1 MRSYQLQNRSWKFP
15 LILSCIVYSYLP
27 TATSFFHRNN
37 SNRRTFRF
45 TSSLRLMSNCGSAK
59 RDSPSAQRNKGPILD
74 FLSKK
79 AFPSFLDN
87 EMTLILE
94 IAAGCGVHTDHF
106 ARMLAKEDTLQPFKW
121 LPTDPE
127 EAARASIQ
135 SYIEESEL
143 TEFCQISPSLDLERI
158 WYSGRRHSFNA
169 RLSFGSSYLHQH
181 DSHKSMAGD
190 TWSNES
196 RGRKAMRRR
205 IPLLLWTLQRKWHS
219 CRFEFV
225 SCLI

>member
-1 MRSYQLQNRSWKFP
+1 
-15 LILSCIVYSYLP
+15 
-27 TATSFFHRNN
+27 
-37 SNRRTFRF
+37 
-45 TSSLRLMSNCGSAK
+45 MSNCGSAK

-143 TEFCQISPSLDLERI
+143 TEFVKSPLRLTLNEYGIVEDDTASMLDYPLDLVICINMIHISPWQATLGLMKVAGEKLCEE
-158 WYSGRRHSFNA
+158 G
-169 RLSFGSSYLHQH
+169 YLYCYGPYKENGTAV
-181 DSHKSMAGD
+181 DS
-190 TWSNES
+190 N
-196 RGRKAMRRR
+196 
-205 IPLLLWTLQRKWHS
+205 L
-219 CRFEFV
+219 
-225 SCLI
+225 

>member
-1 MRSYQLQNRSWKFP
+1 
-15 LILSCIVYSYLP
+15 
-27 TATSFFHRNN
+27 
-37 SNRRTFRF
+37 
-45 TSSLRLMSNCGSAK
+45 MSNCGSAK

-143 TEFCQISPSLDLERI
+143 TEFVKSPLRLTLNEYGIVEDNTASMLDYPLDLVICINMIHISPWQATLGLMKVAGEKLCEEGYLYCCLLYTSPSPRDGL
-158 WYSGRRHSFNA
+158 
-169 RLSFGSSYLHQH
+169 LSRMPSS
-181 DSHKSMAGD
+181 A
-190 TWSNES
+190 
-196 RGRKAMRRR
+196 
-205 IPLLLWTLQRKWHS
+205 
-219 CRFEFV
+219 
-225 SCLI
+225 